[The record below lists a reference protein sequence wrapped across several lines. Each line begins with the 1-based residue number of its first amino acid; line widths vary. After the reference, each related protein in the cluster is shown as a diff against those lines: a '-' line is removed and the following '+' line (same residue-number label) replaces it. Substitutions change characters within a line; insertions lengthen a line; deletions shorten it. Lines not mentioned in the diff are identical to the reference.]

1 MVGWWAAVR
10 RVRAESAAVH
20 AMALLV
26 YGSAVVGAVFGGPW
40 MIVWFL
46 PALLG
51 SLVAIWF
58 VRHAARWERSA
69 ATHAA
74 ARAAAE
80 EEEPRH

>member
-10 RVRAESAAVH
+10 RVRVETAAVY
-20 AMALLV
+20 AMAVLV
-26 YGSAVVGAVFGGPW
+26 YGSAVVGVVFGGPW
-40 MIVWFL
+40 TIVWFL

-51 SLVAIWF
+51 SLVAIWC
-58 VRHAARWERSA
+58 VRHAARWEAS
-69 ATHAA
+69 AA